1 MKAEI
6 ITIGTEILIGDITN
20 TNGPFVSKLLTEKGF
35 EVEYHTSI
43 RDNRA
48 DMLDAFH
55 RAFDRSDVIFICG
68 GLGPTN
74 DDITR
79 EVTAEALGL
88 KVVKSD
94 EAYQMLKEHFEA
106 NGYTFSESNL
116 RQANVIEG
124 SKVIKNHHGTAPGLF
139 LSINGKYI
147 FLVPGPPS
155 EFRPM
160 VKEIINKYL
169 PVQESE
175 ILSHSLYVMLLGESN
190 VERKIRELFLE
201 NDHIDINTFAK
212 SGEVEIKII
221 ATSHSLEDR
230 DHVHEEMNEVIKVLK
245 SEFGSYI
252 YSEGKDTLM
261 AKLIYEL
268 RKRNETVSFAE
279 SITGGLLAH
288 RLIEVPNSS
297 KVFESGF
304 ITYSNEA
311 KMKTLNVSKEV
322 LDTYGAVSSQCAGE
336 MSRGLYEHTKST
348 YALATT
354 GEAGPVTS
362 EDKPVG
368 LVYFSI
374 CKDGIEIANE
384 ELHLSGSRKEIQSRA
399 ATKAISTLL
408 YKILG
413 G

>member
-1 MKAEI
+1 MKAEV

-20 TNGPFVSKLLTEKGF
+20 TNGPYVSKLLTEKGF
-35 EVEYHTSI
+35 EVEFHTSI
-43 RDNRA
+43 RDNRD
-48 DMLDAFH
+48 DMLDAFK
-55 RAFDRSDVIFICG
+55 RSFDRSDVIFICG

-88 KVVKSD
+88 KVIKSE
-94 EAYQMLKEHFEA
+94 EAFLMLKEHFEA

-124 SKVIKNHHGTAPGLF
+124 STVIKNFHGTAPGLF
-139 LSINGKYI
+139 LNLDGKNI

-160 VKEIINKYL
+160 IKEIVNKYL
-169 PVQESE
+169 PIQETE
-175 ILSHSLYVMLLGESN
+175 ILSHSLYIMLLGESN
-190 VERKIRELFLE
+190 VERKIREMNLE
-201 NDHIDINTFAK
+201 NDHIEINTFAK
-212 SGEVEIKII
+212 SGEVEVKII
-221 ATSHSLEDR
+221 ATSNSANNR
-230 DHVHEEMNEVIKVLK
+230 DEVHREMNEIIRALK
-245 SEFGSYI
+245 EEFGAYI
-252 YSEGKDTLM
+252 FGEGDISIV
-261 AKLIYEL
+261 ARLIHEL
-268 RKRNETVSFAE
+268 REREQTVSFAE

-288 RLIEVPNSS
+288 RLTEVPNSS

-304 ITYSNEA
+304 VTYSNEA
-311 KMKTLNVSKEV
+311 KMETLGVSGEV
-322 LDTYGAVSSQCAGE
+322 LDTYGAVSYQCASE
-336 MSRGLYEHTKST
+336 MSRGLYGRTKST
-348 YALATT
+348 YAIATT

-374 CKDGIEIANE
+374 RKDGVEIVNE
-384 ELHLSGSRKEIQSRA
+384 ELHLGGSRNEIQSRA